1 MLGHSRTFITLQASV
16 GSSLAGP
23 SEGSYSGSS
32 PLHPLDVGR
41 TLLNT
46 EWGALSSEVG
56 SHDPSD
62 RASPLLEKT
71 SDRGVVPLLKKVS
84 AAATQ
89 LELDDAAA
97 AEIENNY
104 VTMNKLKDDRIKC
117 LDDMLAD
124 AHECLEKAGSEG
136 TVIKDYSEERNLKLL
151 GSHQPQPQ
159 MAGAQERNEPSSVS
173 VGRLSPTSLQQGR
186 GANKIPGE
194 ELARSDRALPGSH
207 QPRPQMGGV
216 EERTEAEPEPEPEQE
231 LKPHQKQQQND
242 ADADLREFLRV
253 CGEASTRYYRQEKK
267 SLPKS

>member
-1 MLGHSRTFITLQASV
+1 MRGHSRTFITLQASV

-23 SEGSYSGSS
+23 SEGAYSGSS

-56 SHDPSD
+56 SHDPSE

-71 SDRGVVPLLKKVS
+71 SDRGVVPLIKNVP

-89 LELDDAAA
+89 LELDEAAA

-117 LDDMLAD
+117 LEDMLAD
-124 AHECLEKAGSEG
+124 AHECLEKSGSEG
-136 TVIKDYSEERNLKLL
+136 TAVKDYSEERSLKQL

-173 VGRLSPTSLQQGR
+173 VGGLSLTSLQKGR

-194 ELARSDRALPGSH
+194 GHARSDRALLGSH
-207 QPRPQMGGV
+207 QPGPQMGGV
-216 EERTEAEPEPEPEQE
+216 EERTEGEPEPEPEQE

-253 CGEASTRYYRQEKK
+253 CGEASTR
-267 SLPKS
+267 